1 MSDQARPPGEGD
13 VAALIA
19 QAYDAALG
27 REAWPDVLLRLAVL
41 LGGDSAATLHPTGA
55 PLPQDAAVR
64 IHVDPG
70 YVPLYNA
77 HYHGTWPVLP
87 ALRRLPAGA
96 VFADRMVVPESD
108 FRRSEFYNDYA
119 RPQGRHSGLYWID
132 VGPDG
137 LGAHLSV
144 WRTRRRPDWS
154 EAEIRLLWQIG
165 PHLRRALTI
174 GQRLANL
181 AQPRP
186 SAAIAVDPGVVAP
199 RELDCLSWVARG
211 ASSKQI
217 ARQLGLSM
225 HTVNAYLASAK
236 RKLKASSRSEAVATA
251 LQLGLIQA

>member
-1 MSDQARPPGEGD
+1 MADQAWPPGDGT
-13 VAALIA
+13 ALIA

-27 REAWPDVLLRLAVL
+27 REAWPDVLLRLAAL
-41 LGGDSAATLHPTGA
+41 LGGDSSATLHPTGT

-64 IHVDPG
+64 IGVDPG

-77 HYHGTWPVLP
+77 HYHATWPVLP

-132 VGPDG
+132 VGPAG
-137 LGAHLSV
+137 LGALLSV
-144 WRTRRRPDWS
+144 CRPRRRPDWG
-154 EAEIRLLWQIG
+154 EAEIQLLWQIG

-174 GQRLANL
+174 GQRLATL

-186 SAAIAVDPGVVAP
+186 SAAIVDSGVVAP

-236 RKLKASSRSEAVATA
+236 RKLKAGSRSEAVATA